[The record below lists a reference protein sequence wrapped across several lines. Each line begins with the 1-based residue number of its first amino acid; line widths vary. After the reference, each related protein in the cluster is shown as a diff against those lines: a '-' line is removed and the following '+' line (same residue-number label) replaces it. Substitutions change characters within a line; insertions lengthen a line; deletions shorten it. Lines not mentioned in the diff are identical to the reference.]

1 MITKMS
7 KMSVNNV
14 NVTQSHTTQ
23 HITRTP
29 TYGENRWL

>member
-1 MITKMS
+1 ML

-14 NVTQSHTTQ
+14 NKSHTTIPQ

-29 TYGENRWL
+29 TYGENREF

>member
-1 MITKMS
+1 ML

-14 NVTQSHTTQ
+14 NKSHATISQ

-29 TYGENRWL
+29 TYGENQGF